1 MILSAA
7 AAAADAGCCCCRLG
21 SEMGSDV
28 MLVVAEQEGQTVAA
42 ALNVVGSHCVYGRNW
57 GSIGGRDFKNL
68 HFEVCYYQVR

>member
-1 MILSAA
+1 
-7 AAAADAGCCCCRLG
+7 
-21 SEMGSDV
+21 

-57 GSIGGRDFKNL
+57 GSIGGREFKNL